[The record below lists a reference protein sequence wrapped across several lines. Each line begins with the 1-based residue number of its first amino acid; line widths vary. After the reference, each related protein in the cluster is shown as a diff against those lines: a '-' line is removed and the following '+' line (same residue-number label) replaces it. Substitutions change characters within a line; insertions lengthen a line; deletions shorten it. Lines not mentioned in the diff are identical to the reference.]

1 MLFLIELDW
10 IFIKKKKGYEFW
22 IAYLIVFDLTFVKGS
37 YRENWI
43 EILDRLSIQIY
54 GQKTDFKVLNIFSIE
69 TYQIFPAM
77 LFLIELDWIFIL
89 KKWIRILDSMF
100 DSI

>member
-1 MLFLIELDW
+1 MGRVGHLRW
-10 IFIKKKKGYEFW
+10 KCP
-22 IAYLIVFDLTFVKGS
+22 TFPIHS
-37 YRENWI
+37 
-43 EILDRLSIQIY
+43 DRISIQIY
-54 GQKTDFKVLNIFSIE
+54 GQKTDLKVLNIFSIE

-89 KKWIRILDSMF
+89 KMWIRILDSMF